1 MKTRLSIC
9 NRKAR
14 YDSANDAH
22 LAAAAATITLRPYR
36 CDRCGAFHLTSRTK
50 GKRVPRP
57 DVARSTPSSRRKPGP
72 RSVKSIVPTP
82 HGIPASARTTLPPP
96 L

>member
-1 MKTRLSIC
+1 MKTRLTIC

-14 YDSANDAH
+14 YGTANEAH
-22 LAAAAATITLRPYR
+22 LTAARATITLRPYR

-57 DVARSTPSSRRKPGP
+57 DFAPSAHFANTPNDDK
-72 RSVKSIVPTP
+72 
-82 HGIPASARTTLPPP
+82 ASP
-96 L
+96 